1 MMNVATARWP
11 VYPSTETIE
20 QTGCRT
26 DAKKAKFDYTTRRT
40 EIVNDCKDFILL
52 SQLVLLKEVDRL
64 SFWRNPG
71 DFRLPAMISST

>member
-26 DAKKAKFDYTTRRT
+26 DAKKANPSFY
-40 EIVNDCKDFILL
+40 FIQLGLL
-52 SQLVLLKEVDRL
+52 QAFNRL